1 MKSTTFYLVHYFSDA
16 TYDVRLFEEILLDG
30 KVVRETYFDSSSL
43 GHYIRSNINK
53 AMEDEILKLREGSRD
68 TQELISK
75 YDAFIEKY
83 NVNKTFKEFCE
94 SMGDAQK

>member
-1 MKSTTFYLVHYFSDA
+1 
-16 TYDVRLFEEILLDG
+16 
-30 KVVRETYFDSSSL
+30 
-43 GHYIRSNINK
+43 
-53 AMEDEILKLREGSRD
+53 MEDEILKLREGSRD

-83 NVNKTFKEFCE
+83 NANKTFKEFCE